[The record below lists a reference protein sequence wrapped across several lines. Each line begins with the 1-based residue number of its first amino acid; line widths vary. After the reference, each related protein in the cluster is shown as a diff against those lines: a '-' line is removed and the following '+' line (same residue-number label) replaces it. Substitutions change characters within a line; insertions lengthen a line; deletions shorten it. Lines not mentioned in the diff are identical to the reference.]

1 MRIMSSSRATL
12 AIALLAI
19 AAVAMP
25 VTSAA
30 GKKDR
35 FKTVAVVGAKLKGQT
50 EVPGPGDPTGRGTLE
65 VELKK
70 KRKGGKKKACFKLA
84 YRNLAGATTAHI
96 HKGREDA
103 AGPKK
108 LRLFRAKSQLPGEDR
123 VKGCVRI
130 QGSLLRKLKRQSER
144 YYVNVRNSEYPDGA
158 IRGQLELVK
167 P

>member
-70 KRKGGKKKACFKLA
+70 K
-84 YRNLAGATTAHI
+84 
-96 HKGREDA
+96 
-103 AGPKK
+103 
-108 LRLFRAKSQLPGEDR
+108 